1 MYLIRKK
8 FEWNPSEKKY
18 HTENGTNILQILANN
33 SLLTHLVE
41 GGFPQPLEVYG
52 LIWFQNNRPKAPA
65 GLINTCDV
73 WPCFQF
79 ICICISTLC
88 LVRFPNWLKSPEVVV
103 GEPDYTVLDSLTLV
117 MFDRTSDS
125 TVQITFGQSRL
136 ACLYFTPKSCQPI
149 SNYCH
154 FPTFQK
160 VWHLCCNSKL
170 NKFQDSQNLAPL
182 HWLIIE
188 TQEN

>member
-79 ICICISTLC
+79 KYIFKIFEIIKQIFVPPIQQWNVQKKLPGSLDWRVFILHRNQAHLQLLPLFQLFKKCDICIATSSRSNSRVPKTLHHCIDWS
-88 LVRFPNWLKSPEVVV
+88 LKH
-103 GEPDYTVLDSLTLV
+103 T
-117 MFDRTSDS
+117 
-125 TVQITFGQSRL
+125 
-136 ACLYFTPKSCQPI
+136 
-149 SNYCH
+149 
-154 FPTFQK
+154 
-160 VWHLCCNSKL
+160 
-170 NKFQDSQNLAPL
+170 
-182 HWLIIE
+182 
-188 TQEN
+188 EN